1 MLQVHME
8 GCPMAVRNVQDVMLA
23 AVAVSGMKS
32 ADAPESNAGEAAAQ
46 QGNTPAQLK
55 PVTANAS
62 LQNKDNEQD
71 AQDGKEQ
78 HEPLTEEQT
87 AFITEQLNEIMR
99 NINVDLQF
107 QYHKEV
113 NFMSVR
119 MLDKKT
125 GEVLREVPPEAM
137 VEHMITVHD
146 WIGAFLDKTA

>member
-1 MLQVHME
+1 
-8 GCPMAVRNVQDVMLA
+8 MAVKNVQDVMLA
-23 AVAVSGMKS
+23 AVAVSGMKGTDTS
-32 ADAPESNAGEAAAQ
+32 VQSAPETAAKDATAARRMDAAAVK
-46 QGNTPAQLK
+46 G
-55 PVTANAS
+55 
-62 LQNKDNEQD
+62 
-71 AQDGKEQ
+71 AQDEKQNFDLAQDSQ
-78 HEPLTEEQT
+78 HDPLSEEQT

-137 VEHMITVHD
+137 VEHMIKVHD
-146 WIGAFLDKTA
+146 WIGAFLDRTA

>member
-1 MLQVHME
+1 
-8 GCPMAVRNVQDVMLA
+8 MAVKNVQDVMLA
-23 AVAVSGMKS
+23 AVAVSGMKGTDTS
-32 ADAPESNAGEAAAQ
+32 VQSAPETAAKDATAARRMDAAAVK
-46 QGNTPAQLK
+46 GAQDEE
-55 PVTANAS
+55 
-62 LQNKDNEQD
+62 QNFDLEQD
-71 AQDGKEQ
+71 SQ
-78 HEPLTEEQT
+78 HDPLSEEQT

-137 VEHMITVHD
+137 VEHMIKVHD
-146 WIGAFLDKTA
+146 WIGAFLDRTA

>member
-1 MLQVHME
+1 
-8 GCPMAVRNVQDVMLA
+8 MAVKNVQDVMLA
-23 AVAVSGMKS
+23 AVAVSGMKG
-32 ADAPESNAGEAAAQ
+32 ADTSVQSAPETAAKDATAAQRMDAAAVKGVQ
-46 QGNTPAQLK
+46 DEEQKFDL
-55 PVTANAS
+55 
-62 LQNKDNEQD
+62 EQD
-71 AQDGKEQ
+71 SQ
-78 HEPLTEEQT
+78 HEPLSEEQT

-137 VEHMITVHD
+137 VEHMIKVHD
-146 WIGAFLDKTA
+146 WIGAFLDRTA

>member
-1 MLQVHME
+1 
-8 GCPMAVRNVQDVMLA
+8 MAVRSVQDVMLA
-23 AVAVSGMKS
+23 AVAVSGMKGEYDTPMQS
-32 ADAPESNAGEAAAQ
+32 APEASVQEADTLQTADITAARADQ
-46 QGNTPAQLK
+46 
-55 PVTANAS
+55 
-62 LQNKDNEQD
+62 EQD
-71 AQDGKEQ
+71 VSAQEGQ
-78 HEPLTEEQT
+78 AHHEPLSEEQT

-137 VEHMITVHD
+137 VEHMIKVHD

>member
-1 MLQVHME
+1 
-8 GCPMAVRNVQDVMLA
+8 MAVRSVQDVMLA
-23 AVAVSGMKS
+23 AVAVSGMKGEYDTPVQS
-32 ADAPESNAGEAAAQ
+32 APEASVQEADTPQTADVSAARTDQ
-46 QGNTPAQLK
+46 ERGVSAQEEPAH
-55 PVTANAS
+55 
-62 LQNKDNEQD
+62 
-71 AQDGKEQ
+71 

-87 AFITEQLNEIMR
+87 AYITEQLNEIMR

-137 VEHMITVHD
+137 VEHMIKVHD

>member
-1 MLQVHME
+1 MTVK
-8 GCPMAVRNVQDVMLA
+8 NVQDVMLA
-23 AVAVSGMKS
+23 AVAVSGMKGTDVPDTNTPEVPS
-32 ADAPESNAGEAAAQ
+32 LVTGAAPAEEVAAANAPEEQWAEEQAQ
-46 QGNTPAQLK
+46 T
-55 PVTANAS
+55 
-62 LQNKDNEQD
+62 
-71 AQDGKEQ
+71 Q
-78 HEPLTEEQT
+78 HEPLSEEQT

-125 GEVLREVPPEAM
+125 GEVLREIPPEAM
-137 VEHMITVHD
+137 VEHMIKVHD

>member
-1 MLQVHME
+1 
-8 GCPMAVRNVQDVMLA
+8 MAVKNVQDVMLA
-23 AVAVSGMKS
+23 AVAVSGMKGTDTS
-32 ADAPESNAGEAAAQ
+32 VQSAPETAAKDATAAQRMDAAAVK
-46 QGNTPAQLK
+46 GAQDK
-55 PVTANAS
+55 E
-62 LQNKDNEQD
+62 QNFDPEQD
-71 AQDGKEQ
+71 SQ
-78 HEPLTEEQT
+78 HEPLSEEQT

-137 VEHMITVHD
+137 VEHMIKVHD
-146 WIGAFLDKTA
+146 WIGAFLDRTA

>member
-1 MLQVHME
+1 
-8 GCPMAVRNVQDVMLA
+8 MAVRSVQDVMLA
-23 AVAVSGMKS
+23 AVAVSGMKGEYDTPVQS
-32 ADAPESNAGEAAAQ
+32 APEASVQEADTPQTADVSAAHTDQ
-46 QGNTPAQLK
+46 ERGVSAQEEPAH
-55 PVTANAS
+55 
-62 LQNKDNEQD
+62 
-71 AQDGKEQ
+71 

-87 AFITEQLNEIMR
+87 AYITEQLNEIMR

-137 VEHMITVHD
+137 VEHMIKVHD

>member
-1 MLQVHME
+1 MTVK
-8 GCPMAVRNVQDVMLA
+8 NVQDVMLA
-23 AVAVSGMKS
+23 AVAVSGMKG
-32 ADAPESNAGEAAAQ
+32 AD
-46 QGNTPAQLK
+46 TPH
-55 PVTANAS
+55 ANAS
-62 LQNKDNEQD
+62 EAPAQEVSQAQPVDTFAAEDAK
-71 AQDGKEQ
+71 AQDEAAVEQKEQ
-78 HEPLTEEQT
+78 HAPLSEEQT
-87 AFITEQLNEIMR
+87 AYITEQLNEIMR

-137 VEHMITVHD
+137 VEHMIKVHD

>member
-1 MLQVHME
+1 MTVK
-8 GCPMAVRNVQDVMLA
+8 NVQDVMLA
-23 AVAVSGMKS
+23 AVAVSGMKGTDTS
-32 ADAPESNAGEAAAQ
+32 VQSAPETAAKDATAARRMDAAAVK
-46 QGNTPAQLK
+46 GAQDEE
-55 PVTANAS
+55 
-62 LQNKDNEQD
+62 QNFDLEQD
-71 AQDGKEQ
+71 SQ
-78 HEPLTEEQT
+78 HDPLSEEQT

-125 GEVLREVPPEAM
+125 GEVLREIPPEAM
-137 VEHMITVHD
+137 VEHMIKVHD

>member
-1 MLQVHME
+1 
-8 GCPMAVRNVQDVMLA
+8 MAVKNVQDVMLA
-23 AVAVSGMKS
+23 AVAVSGMKGTDTS
-32 ADAPESNAGEAAAQ
+32 VQSAPETAAKDATAARRMDAAAVK
-46 QGNTPAQLK
+46 G
-55 PVTANAS
+55 
-62 LQNKDNEQD
+62 
-71 AQDGKEQ
+71 AQDEEQNFDLAQDSQ
-78 HEPLTEEQT
+78 HEPLSEEQT

-137 VEHMITVHD
+137 VEHMIKVHD
-146 WIGAFLDKTA
+146 WIGAFLDRTA

>member
-1 MLQVHME
+1 
-8 GCPMAVRNVQDVMLA
+8 MAVRSVQDVMLA
-23 AVAVSGMKS
+23 AVAVSGMKGEYDTPVQS
-32 ADAPESNAGEAAAQ
+32 APEASVQEADTPQTADVSAARTDQERGGSAQEEAAH
-46 QGNTPAQLK
+46 
-55 PVTANAS
+55 
-62 LQNKDNEQD
+62 
-71 AQDGKEQ
+71 

-87 AFITEQLNEIMR
+87 AYITEQLNEIMR

-137 VEHMITVHD
+137 VEHMIKVHD

>member
-1 MLQVHME
+1 
-8 GCPMAVRNVQDVMLA
+8 MAVRSVQDVMLA
-23 AVAVSGMKS
+23 AVAVSGMKGEYDTPVQS
-32 ADAPESNAGEAAAQ
+32 APEASVQEADTPQTADVSAARTDQERGGAAQ
-46 QGNTPAQLK
+46 EEPAH
-55 PVTANAS
+55 
-62 LQNKDNEQD
+62 
-71 AQDGKEQ
+71 

-87 AFITEQLNEIMR
+87 AYITEQLNEIMR

-137 VEHMITVHD
+137 VEHMIKVHD

>member
-1 MLQVHME
+1 MTVK
-8 GCPMAVRNVQDVMLA
+8 NVQDVMLA
-23 AVAVSGMKS
+23 AVAVSGMKGADTPS
-32 ADAPESNAGEAAAQ
+32 ANASEAHAKEVSQAQPVDTFAAEDAKAQDEAAA
-46 QGNTPAQLK
+46 
-55 PVTANAS
+55 
-62 LQNKDNEQD
+62 EQ
-71 AQDGKEQ
+71 KEQ
-78 HEPLTEEQT
+78 HAPLSEEQT
-87 AFITEQLNEIMR
+87 AYITEQLNEIMR

-137 VEHMITVHD
+137 VEHMIKVHD

>member
-1 MLQVHME
+1 MTVK
-8 GCPMAVRNVQDVMLA
+8 NVQDVMLA
-23 AVAVSGMKS
+23 AVAVSGMKGTDVPDANTPEVPS
-32 ADAPESNAGEAAAQ
+32 LVTGAAPAEEVAAANAPEEQWAEEQAQ
-46 QGNTPAQLK
+46 T
-55 PVTANAS
+55 
-62 LQNKDNEQD
+62 
-71 AQDGKEQ
+71 Q
-78 HEPLTEEQT
+78 HEPLSEEQT

-125 GEVLREVPPEAM
+125 GEVLREIPPEAM
-137 VEHMITVHD
+137 VEHMIKVHD

>member
-1 MLQVHME
+1 MV
-8 GCPMAVRNVQDVMLA
+8 VRNVQDVMLA
-23 AVAVSGMKS
+23 AVTVSGMKN
-32 ADAPESNAGEAAAQ
+32 ADVPETNAGETSAQ
-46 QGNTPAQLK
+46 QGSAPAQLK
-55 PVTANAS
+55 PVTAHAP
-62 LQNKDNEQD
+62 LQDKDSEQD
-71 AQDGKEQ
+71 EQDGKEQ
-78 HEPLTEEQT
+78 HEPLSEEQT

-125 GEVLREVPPEAM
+125 GEVLREIPPEAM
-137 VEHMITVHD
+137 VEHMIKVHD

>member
-1 MLQVHME
+1 
-8 GCPMAVRNVQDVMLA
+8 MAVKNVQDVMLA
-23 AVAVSGMKS
+23 AVAVSGMKG
-32 ADAPESNAGEAAAQ
+32 ADTSVQSAPETAAKDATAARRMDAAAVKGTQ
-46 QGNTPAQLK
+46 DEEQKFDL
-55 PVTANAS
+55 
-62 LQNKDNEQD
+62 EQD
-71 AQDGKEQ
+71 SQ
-78 HEPLTEEQT
+78 HEPLSEEQT

-137 VEHMITVHD
+137 VEHMIKVHD
-146 WIGAFLDKTA
+146 WIGAFLDRTA

>member
-1 MLQVHME
+1 MTVK
-8 GCPMAVRNVQDVMLA
+8 NVQDVMLA
-23 AVAVSGMKS
+23 AVAVSGMKGTDVPDANTPEVPS
-32 ADAPESNAGEAAAQ
+32 LVTGAAPAEEVAAANAPE
-46 QGNTPAQLK
+46 
-55 PVTANAS
+55 
-62 LQNKDNEQD
+62 EQW
-71 AQDGKEQ
+71 AEEQAQ
-78 HEPLTEEQT
+78 HEPLSEEQT

-137 VEHMITVHD
+137 VEHMIKVHD

>member
-1 MLQVHME
+1 
-8 GCPMAVRNVQDVMLA
+8 MAVKNVQDVMLA
-23 AVAVSGMKS
+23 AVAVSGMKG
-32 ADAPESNAGEAAAQ
+32 ADTSVQSAPETAVPDAAIARRMDAAAVK
-46 QGNTPAQLK
+46 GAQDEE
-55 PVTANAS
+55 
-62 LQNKDNEQD
+62 QNFDLEQD
-71 AQDGKEQ
+71 SQ
-78 HEPLTEEQT
+78 HEPLSEEQT

-137 VEHMITVHD
+137 VEHMIKVHD
-146 WIGAFLDKTA
+146 WIGAFLDRTA